1 MDFVL
6 DLVVEII
13 FGLFMEGSLEASM
26 NSKVHPVI
34 RFLLLSV
41 IILIYGGLVYLALK
55 LAIEEKSLLA
65 LLCAVII
72 TIIVVLAIKKKYDE
86 LKKERKE

>member
-13 FGLFMEGSLEASM
+13 FGILMEGSLEASM

-65 LLCAVII
+65 LFCAVII
-72 TIIVVLAIKKKYDE
+72 TVIVILAIKKKYDE
-86 LKKERKE
+86 RKGKEN

>member
-13 FGLFMEGSLEASM
+13 FGILMEGSLEASM

-41 IILIYGGLVYLALK
+41 IILIYGGLVHLALK

-65 LLCAVII
+65 LLCAVVIAV
-72 TIIVVLAIKKKYDE
+72 IVVLAIKKKYDE
-86 LKKERKE
+86 RKGKEIK